1 MELPSVAS
9 LDVNRTYRV
18 NPPKFSVGALRCRY
32 VPVYALRSFYCACR
46 IRIEEISGKGA
57 DFGIAGDATL
67 IDVWALASSL

>member
-1 MELPSVAS
+1 MAS

-18 NPPKFSVGALRCRY
+18 NPPKFSIGALRSRY

-57 DFGIAGDATL
+57 GYGIAGDATL
-67 IDVWALASSL
+67 IDVCVTAHEGT